1 MNITNQYGAPEI
13 FIKAIEGDPYDMGD
27 ADISVTGLIQPP
39 QIARLRKEHEDK
51 LSTDVSDEIFKLLG
65 SGVHAVLERHGG
77 DNAEQRYFAEHT
89 YGVKISGAIDL
100 VEDNGAVT
108 DYKVTSVFTTQRAL
122 KADWESQLN
131 LYAWLLDQN
140 DIEATSLTIVA
151 VCRDWIKSRVGKYGD
166 YPASPIVV
174 IPVPLWSAE
183 RRQRFVDRRVET
195 HTQEKTIPCTN
206 EERWARG
213 AYQVVGGRG
222 RPKKFDT
229 LPEATNYV
237 NKQKTGVFS
246 VVDTNATYVR
256 CESWCDVSQFCPQW
270 RGATDGN
277 GKTANS

>member
-1 MNITNQYGAPEI
+1 M
-13 FIKAIEGDPYDMGD
+13 
-27 ADISVTGLIQPP
+27 
-39 QIARLRKEHEDK
+39 
-51 LSTDVSDEIFKLLG
+51 
-65 SGVHAVLERHGG
+65 
-77 DNAEQRYFAEHT
+77 
-89 YGVKISGAIDL
+89 
-100 VEDNGAVT
+100 
-108 DYKVTSVFTTQRAL
+108 
-122 KADWESQLN
+122 
-131 LYAWLLDQN
+131 
-140 DIEATSLTIVA
+140 
-151 VCRDWIKSRVGKYGD
+151 KSRVGKYGD

-229 LPEATNYV
+229 LPEATNYI
-237 NKQKTGVFS
+237 NKQKTGAFS